1 MDRVT
6 ETLMTALKEAL
17 LDPGGEHRLFKSGKL
32 EGLFPGKTGS
42 AGEAAARAK
51 RDGLFEVVRT
61 ETKGKTVLDW
71 VKLTPRGVEFV
82 HAQESPVHA
91 LHELRDTLRAN
102 QHAVPIW
109 LDDMRAHLAALDQ
122 RLALDA
128 QKWVQRLTALTL
140 RVEATLKSLEDAKPA
155 IPPELT
161 AAKPWIIDAVNY
173 LDRRRE
179 SGAQGD
185 CPLPELFNAL
195 APLHSTL
202 SIGAFHDGLK
212 QLRERRVLRLSP
224 AARLTDLPR
233 PEFALLRDGEVLYY
247 AAR

>member
-17 LDPGGEHRLFKSGKL
+17 LEPGGEHRLFKSGKL

-42 AGEAAARAK
+42 AGEAAAQALRE
-51 RDGLFEVVRT
+51 GLLEVVRT

-71 VKLTPRGVEFV
+71 VKVTPRGVDFV

-91 LHELRDTLRAN
+91 LHELRDTLRVN
-102 QHAVPIW
+102 QQAVPIW
-109 LDDMRAHLAALDQ
+109 LDDMRATLAALDQ

-128 QKWVQRLTALTL
+128 QKWVQRLSALTL
-140 RVEATLKSLEDAKPA
+140 RVEAALKSFEEAKPA
-155 IPPELT
+155 IPPELIS
-161 AAKPWIIDAVNY
+161 AHPWVIDAVNY

-185 CPLPELFNAL
+185 CPLPELFNSL
-195 APLHSTL
+195 ARLHTSL
-202 SIGAFHDGLK
+202 SIGVFHEGLK
-212 QLRERRVLRLSP
+212 QLRERRVVRMSP
-224 AARLTDLPR
+224 AARLIDLPQ